1 MKRSVCVICCLS
13 ILAAQ
18 TPPSLA
24 QTEFKKTLQKK
35 YDFKTVS
42 CYTCHS
48 RKREVPEEQHEAFAK
63 NSKKF
68 HNTFGKEFVKLL
80 KGKEITKRLT
90 DVKKLASDDPEKKKV
105 VDEANKEFLEA
116 LKKVETLESPSGET
130 YGELL
135 KAATLSGVKPR

>member
-13 ILAAQ
+13 ILTAQ

-42 CYTCHS
+42 CYSCHS
-48 RKREVPEEQHEAFAK
+48 KKSEVPEEQHEAFKK
-63 NSKKF
+63 NSKAF
-68 HNTFGKEFVKLL
+68 HNPFGKEFVKLL
-80 KGKEITKRLT
+80 KGKEVTKRLA
-90 DVKKLASDDPEKKKV
+90 DVKKLPSDDPEKKKV
-105 VDEANKEFLEA
+105 IDEVNKEFLEA
-116 LKKVETLESPSGET
+116 LKTVETLEAPSGET

-135 KAATLSGVKPR
+135 KTATLSGVKPR

>member
-18 TPPSLA
+18 TPPSVA

-48 RKREVPEEQHEAFAK
+48 KKSEVPDEQRKAFAK

-68 HNTFGKEFVKLL
+68 HNVFGKEFVKLL
-80 KGKEITKRLT
+80 KDKEITKRLA
-90 DVKKLASDDPEKKKV
+90 VVRKLASDDPEKKKV
-105 VDEANKEFLEA
+105 VAEVNKEFLEA
-116 LKKVETLESPSGET
+116 LKKVVTLESPTGET